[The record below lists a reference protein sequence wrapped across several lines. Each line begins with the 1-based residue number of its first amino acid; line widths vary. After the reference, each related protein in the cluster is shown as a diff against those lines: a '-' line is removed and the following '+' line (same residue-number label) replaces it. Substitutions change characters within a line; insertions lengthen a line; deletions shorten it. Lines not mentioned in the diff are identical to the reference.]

1 MNDQREND
9 NDALGDPPGV
19 ESHEPASQS
28 DAKTDA
34 ITLPTQLDA
43 INDNIGWV
51 SDVEKQERNKL
62 GNVLV
67 PLMKGIVYEEADTKR
82 WESLLVLQSRV
93 QDHVSVLGLELI
105 LDEAEG
111 YAFLCSRESD
121 DDSDEIPRLMAKRA
135 LSFPVSLLIALLR
148 KRLVEIDVAGGD
160 TRLVLTRDDIVDM
173 LRLFLP
179 DSSNEAKLIDQID
192 THIRKVIDLGFIRKM
207 KSGSSADK
215 QDRFEV
221 KRIIKAFVDGQ
232 WLSSLNDRLE
242 EYAAHLR
249 SDESL
254 ADGIPADSADALA
267 KQLSSLERKNGDD
280 Q

>member
-1 MNDQREND
+1 MSDQPENTNGAHAVD
-9 NDALGDPPGV
+9 SRNPLQ
-19 ESHEPASQS
+19 ESDVNGE
-28 DAKTDA
+28 
-34 ITLPTQLDA
+34 TLTQPTQPSA
-43 INDNIGWV
+43 NTGSPAWG
-51 SDVEKQERNKL
+51 SDVERQERNKL

-67 PLMKGIVYEEADTKR
+67 PLMKGIVYEEADAKR
-82 WESLLVLQSRV
+82 WESLLALQPRV

-111 YAFLCSRESD
+111 YAFLRSRQSD
-121 DDSDEIPRLMAKRA
+121 DDSDEMPRLMAKRA

-148 KRLVEIDVAGGD
+148 RRLVEFDVAGGD

-179 DSSNEAKLIDQID
+179 DNSNEAKLIDQID
-192 THIRKVIDLGFIRKM
+192 THIRKVIDLGFVRKM

-242 EYAAHLR
+242 EYAAHIR
-249 SDESL
+249 GDETL
-254 ADGIPADSADALA
+254 GDDAPADSAGTLA
-267 KQLSSLERKNGDD
+267 KQLSKSDRKNGDE

>member
-1 MNDQREND
+1 MNDQPEIEN
-9 NDALGDPPGV
+9 APRSI
-19 ESHEPASQS
+19 ESHDPATVR

-34 ITLPTQLDA
+34 GAQPTQLGT
-43 INDNIGWV
+43 INEAPAWV

-67 PLMKGIVYEEADTKR
+67 PLMKGVVYEEADAKR
-82 WESLLVLQSRV
+82 WESLLVLRPRV

-111 YAFLCSRESD
+111 YAFLCSRQSD

-148 KRLVEIDVAGGD
+148 KRLVEFDVAGGD

-179 DSSNEAKLIDQID
+179 DNSNEAKLIDQID

-207 KSGSSADK
+207 KPGSSADK
-215 QDRFEV
+215 RDRFEV

-242 EYAAHLR
+242 EYAAHIR
-249 SDESL
+249 GDESL
-254 ADGIPADSADALA
+254 GDGPPADSAGALA
-267 KQLSSLERKNGDD
+267 KQLSRPDRKNSDD

>member
-1 MNDQREND
+1 MSDQPEDKPR
-9 NDALGDPPGV
+9 GV
-19 ESHEPASQS
+19 ESLDPAAAH
-28 DAKTDA
+28 DARTEVG
-34 ITLPTQLDA
+34 TQPLQFDV
-43 INDNIGWV
+43 INDDPARV
-51 SDVEKQERNKL
+51 SEVEKQERNKL

-67 PLMKGIVYEEADTKR
+67 PLMKGIVYEEADAKR
-82 WESLLVLQSRV
+82 WESLLVLQPRI

-111 YAFLCSRESD
+111 YAFLRSRQSV
-121 DDSDEIPRLMAKRA
+121 DDSDEVPRLMAKRA

-148 KRLVEIDVAGGD
+148 KRLVEFDVAGGD
-160 TRLVLTRDDIVDM
+160 TRLVLTRDEIVDM

-207 KSGSSADK
+207 KSGSIADK

-221 KRIIKAFVDGQ
+221 KRIIKAFVDAQ
-232 WLSSLNDRLE
+232 WLSSFNDRLE
-242 EYAAHLR
+242 EYASHIRGDDGLG
-249 SDESL
+249 
-254 ADGIPADSADALA
+254 DGIPVNSADTLA
-267 KQLSSLERKNGDD
+267 SQLSGLDDNSGDH

>member
-1 MNDQREND
+1 MNDQPEND
-9 NDALGDPPGV
+9 IDALGDRPGV
-19 ESHEPASQS
+19 ESHDPASLS
-28 DAKTDA
+28 DAKTGA
-34 ITLPTQLDA
+34 GRPPTQLGA
-43 INDNIGWV
+43 INEDPVWV
-51 SDVEKQERNKL
+51 SDVENQERNKL

-67 PLMKGIVYEEADTKR
+67 PLMKGIVYEEADAKR
-82 WESLLVLQSRV
+82 WESLLVLQPRV

-111 YAFLCSRESD
+111 YAFLCSHQSI

-148 KRLVEIDVAGGD
+148 KRLVEFDVAGGD

-179 DSSNEAKLIDQID
+179 DNSNEAKLIDQID
-192 THIRKVIDLGFIRKM
+192 THLRKVIDLGFIRKM

-232 WLSSLNDRLE
+232 WLSSFNDRLE
-242 EYAAHLR
+242 EYAAHVR
-249 SDESL
+249 GDESL
-254 ADGIPADSADALA
+254 GDGTPADSASALA
-267 KQLSSLERKNGDD
+267 KRLSMSSRNNGDD
-280 Q
+280 H

>member
-1 MNDQREND
+1 MNNQPENEND
-9 NDALGDPPGV
+9 LQGI
-19 ESHEPASQS
+19 ESLDFSARS
-28 DAKTDA
+28 DAKSGASTQ
-34 ITLPTQLDA
+34 PTQLSA
-43 INDNIGWV
+43 INENPTWV

-67 PLMKGIVYEEADTKR
+67 PLMKGIVYEEADAKR
-82 WESLLVLQSRV
+82 WESLLVLQPRV

-111 YAFLCSRESD
+111 YAFLCSRQSD

-148 KRLVEIDVAGGD
+148 KRLVEFDVASGD

-192 THIRKVIDLGFIRKM
+192 THIRKVIELGFIRKM
-207 KSGSSADK
+207 KPGSSADK

-232 WLSSLNDRLE
+232 WLSSFNDRLA
-242 EYAAHLR
+242 EYAAHVR

-254 ADGIPADSADALA
+254 GDDVPADSIDVLA
-267 KQLSSLERKNGDD
+267 KQLSRSGRENVGDL
-280 Q
+280 